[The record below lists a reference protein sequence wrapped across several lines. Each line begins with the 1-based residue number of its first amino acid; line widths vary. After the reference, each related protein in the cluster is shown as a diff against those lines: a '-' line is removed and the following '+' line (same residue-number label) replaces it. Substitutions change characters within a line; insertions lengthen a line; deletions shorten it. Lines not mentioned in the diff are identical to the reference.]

1 MTSVTAIP
9 CGFFTMFLALG
20 AVGSGLMLFHIPILT
35 SLLFALLMI
44 WVIYEYK
51 GRRYDGYRVAHGYG
65 LEHPHNKNR
74 EHL

>member
-1 MTSVTAIP
+1 
-9 CGFFTMFLALG
+9 
-20 AVGSGLMLFHIPILT
+20 MLFHIPILT